1 MTIERFEE
9 GFGYVVHC
17 DLCDEELYL
26 PDADIFDEVIA
37 GMKEHGWKSSKNL
50 DDDWDNIC
58 PTCLEKELHE
68 KGESG

>member
-17 DLCDEELYL
+17 DICEEELYL
-26 PDADIFDEVIA
+26 PDAEIIDEVLEEMRI
-37 GMKEHGWKSSKNL
+37 EGWKSRK
-50 DDDWDNIC
+50 DEKGEWVNIC
-58 PTCLEKELHE
+58 PACLEKELHK